1 MSTNNRVEPERCYV
15 KFTSNTEKF
24 PTGWRGIR
32 LQELIQREKGNDHSE
47 KNGGKQVRYPVFL
60 SQTRITP
67 TQKIRM
73 FPIKDRFI
81 KAASVIRGLINGSK
95 SDHKHASF

>member
-24 PTGWRGIR
+24 PTGWRGIQ

-47 KNGGKQVRYPVFL
+47 KNGGKQVRYPDF
-60 SQTRITP
+60 
-67 TQKIRM
+67 
-73 FPIKDRFI
+73 FI
-81 KAASVIRGLINGSK
+81 PNQ
-95 SDHKHASF
+95 DNTHAEDQDVSNQGQIHQSGVSHQGFDQWFQVRS

>member
-32 LQELIQREKGNDHSE
+32 LQELNQREKGNDHSE
-47 KNGGKQVRYPVFL
+47 KNGGKQVRYPDL
-60 SQTRITP
+60 
-67 TQKIRM
+67 
-73 FPIKDRFI
+73 
-81 KAASVIRGLINGSK
+81 LIPDQVDTHTEDQNV
-95 SDHKHASF
+95 SD